1 MTGDFRGFSRRFA
14 AAWSVLAMAGFG
26 WAAPAWAGLSY
37 QEGLAKDPASQALL
51 YREEHWTRHGE
62 DGIGERIVLYR
73 CADGTAFARKRIDY
87 RRSTVAPDFR
97 FEDRRF
103 DYVEGLR
110 WNDGPAVYVREGGAG
125 REKAATLAPARLVA
139 DAGFDEFIRRQ
150 WPSLVAGRDVP
161 LAFAIPARQQSIGFT
176 LKRIGAADFAGEPA
190 WVFRL
195 SLSGWLRFLAP
206 HVDVLYSQR
215 TQRLLRFEGPSN
227 LRNDAGRAPLNARI
241 DFARPPR
248 DSAEAEWAAALSV
261 PLSTCRTGR

>member
-1 MTGDFRGFSRRFA
+1 MTPNFRAFPTRFA
-14 AAWSVLAMAGFG
+14 AAWAALAAACLCA
-26 WAAPAWAGLSY
+26 AAPARADLSY
-37 QEGLAKDPASQALL
+37 QEGLAKDPQSQTLL
-51 YREEHWTRHGE
+51 YREEHWTRRADE
-62 DGIGERIVLYR
+62 GIGERIVLYR
-73 CADGTAFARKRIDY
+73 CPDGTAFARKRIDY
-87 RRSTVAPDFR
+87 RRSPVAPAFR

-110 WNDGPAVYVREGGAG
+110 WDERPAVFVRERGAA

-139 DAGFDEFIRRQ
+139 DAGFDEFIRRH
-150 WPSLVAGRDVP
+150 WDALVAGREVP

-176 LKRIGAADFAGEPA
+176 LKRIGPAEFPGEPA

-206 HVDVLYSQR
+206 HVDVLYGQR

-227 LRNDAGRAPLNARI
+227 LRDDAGRAPLNARI

-248 DSAEAEWAAALSV
+248 DSGEAEWAAALTA
-261 PLSTCRTGR
+261 PLSACRTGR